1 MGAILF
7 YSIILLLSDEQV
19 LARQSWGKH
28 FRQRVSMSKGLEAR
42 TESGYI
48 CAWVTADGV
57 V

>member
-7 YSIILLLSDEQV
+7 YSIILLLLDEQV
-19 LARQSWGKH
+19 LARQSWH

-42 TESGYI
+42 TESGYT
-48 CAWVTADGV
+48 CACVTADGV